1 MGPGK
6 CGLIL
11 GPAPGLWD
19 APVHSLHGDDPTP
32 VPTAPLPRLRL
43 LKRELPTKPQFPGL
57 RWEQGDQRGRDDLLS
72 PPLSPHL
79 RNPFPASR
87 RVNVSG
93 ILNDAMW

>member
-6 CGLIL
+6 CELIL
-11 GPAPGLWD
+11 GPAPDLRD
-19 APVHSLHGDDPTP
+19 DPVHSFHGDDPTP

-43 LKRELPTKPQFPGL
+43 LKRELPTKSLFPGL
-57 RWEQGDQRGRDDLLS
+57 RQEQGDQRGGDDLLS

-87 RVNVSG
+87 RAKVSG